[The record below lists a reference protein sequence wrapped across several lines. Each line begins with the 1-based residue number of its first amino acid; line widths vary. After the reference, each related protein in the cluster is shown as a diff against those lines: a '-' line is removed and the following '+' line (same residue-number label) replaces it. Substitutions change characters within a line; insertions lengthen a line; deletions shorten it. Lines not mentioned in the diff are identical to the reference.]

1 MNIYQKII
9 QSNPK
14 TAQELSDLKRSFAAE
29 LKLPSSPSNMELLK
43 TYRALRGKNKIK
55 KNKLLESLF
64 IKRGIRTLSGVA
76 PIAVLTKP
84 YPCPGQCVYCPTEK
98 AMPKSY
104 LSNEPAVMR
113 AVLCGFDPYKQVKT
127 RLEALRLEGH
137 DTDKIELIIMGGT
150 WSYLPKDYQT
160 WFISECFRACN
171 SFVTLPAN
179 AGSKG
184 GKTIKHL
191 NIKILIKNL
200 LKEQKK
206 NEKAKHRI
214 IGLTL
219 ETRPDF
225 INPEEIKWMR
235 ELGAT
240 RIELGVQSIDDSIL
254 QLCRRGHK
262 VEAIIEATKLLK
274 DAGFK
279 ICYHMMPNLP
289 SSLPK
294 KDIKAFKDLFS
305 DQNFQPDML
314 KIYPC
319 VVTKNSE
326 LYGWWKKGK
335 FKPYTD
341 KQLLNIL
348 IEIKKI
354 IPPYVR
360 INRLIRDIPEE
371 SIVAG
376 NRISNLRENLRREMT
391 ERGLTCQC
399 IRCREVGHQSKFPL
413 RKGGRGVV
421 LKSQKSKIKIY
432 QPKLFIQ
439 KYRASDGMEYFLSI
453 ESPDRKILYAFLRLR
468 IPSAT
473 YSHSN
478 SQKLAL
484 FASCIPELQNAALIR
499 ELHTYGHL
507 VPIKENQKGA
517 TQHLGLGKKLVIEA
531 EQIIRKIN
539 SHHSNIKKIA
549 IIAGIGV
556 REYYKKSGYKLEG
569 TYMVKNLTKRSK

>member
-1 MNIYQKII
+1 MYITGKII
-9 QSNPK
+9 TKIIAQNPQ
-14 TAQELSDLKRSFAAE
+14 TPAELSNLKRSLAAE
-29 LKLPSSPSNMELLK
+29 FRLPSSPSNMELLK
-43 TYRALRGKNKIK
+43 TYRALRKKNEIK
-55 KNKLLESLF
+55 QNKLLESLF

-113 AVLCGFDPYKQVKT
+113 AVLCGFDPYKQVRT
-127 RLEALRLEGH
+127 RLNALRLEGH
-137 DTDKIELIIMGGT
+137 DTDKIELIVMGGT
-150 WSYLPKDYQT
+150 WSYLPKDYQI

-171 SFVTLPAN
+171 GFVMLRL
-179 AGSKG
+179 SKHDKSG
-184 GKTIKHL
+184 IVALREPQGDNLSLHH
-191 NIKILIKNL
+191 LIKNL
-200 LKEQKK
+200 KHQQEQ

-225 INPEEIKWMR
+225 INSEEIKWMR

-240 RIELGVQSIDDSIL
+240 RIEIGIQSIYDSIL

-262 VEAIIEATKLLK
+262 VKEIIEATKLLK

-279 ICYHMMPNLP
+279 ICYHIMPNLP
-289 SSLPK
+289 GSSPK
-294 KDIKAFKDLFS
+294 QDIKMFKELFS
-305 DQNFQPDML
+305 NPDFQPDML

-326 LYGWWKKGK
+326 LYEWWKKGE

-341 KQLLNIL
+341 KQLLNAL

-371 SIVAG
+371 SIIAG
-376 NRISNLRENLRREMT
+376 NKISNLREVIRREMLN
-391 ERGLTCQC
+391 RDIACKC
-399 IRCREVGHQSKFPL
+399 IRCREVGHQLNFPL
-413 RKGGRGVV
+413 NKGGKGVG
-421 LKSQKSKIKIY
+421 IKT
-432 QPKLFIQ
+432 KLFTQ
-439 KYRASDGMEYFLSI
+439 KYRASNGMEYFLSI
-453 ESPDRKILYAFLRLR
+453 ESLDRKILYAFLRLR
-468 IPSAT
+468 IPSLI

-478 SQKLAL
+478 SQELAL
-484 FASCIPELQNAALIR
+484 FASLIPELNNAALIR

-507 VPIKENQKGA
+507 VPIDKKQKGA
-517 TQHLGLGKKLVIEA
+517 TQHLGLGKKLIAEA
-531 EQIIRKIN
+531 EKIVKKLK
-539 SHHSNIKKIA
+539 IKKLA

-556 REYYKKSGYKLEG
+556 REYYRKLGYKIEG
-569 TYMVKNLTKRSK
+569 TYMVKHI

>member
-1 MNIYQKII
+1 MHTTEKII
-9 QSNPK
+9 KKIIALSPQTP
-14 TAQELSDLKRSFAAE
+14 AELSNLKRSLAAE
-29 LKLPSSPSNMELLK
+29 FRLPSSPSNMELLK
-43 TYRALRGKNKIK
+43 TYRALRKKNEIK
-55 KNKLLESLF
+55 QNKLLESLF

-76 PIAVLTKP
+76 PIAVLTKS
-84 YPCPGQCVYCPTEK
+84 YPCPGQCIYCPTEK

-113 AVLCGFDPYKQVKT
+113 AILCGFDPYKQIRV
-127 RLEALRLEGH
+127 RLNALKLEGH
-137 DTDKIELIIMGGT
+137 DTDKIELIVMGGT
-150 WSYLPKDYQT
+150 WSYLPKDYQI

-171 SFVTLPAN
+171 GN
-179 AGSKG
+179 HINI
-184 GKTIKHL
+184 KTFKHL
-191 NIKILIKNL
+191 NIQTLTNKLF
-200 LKEQKK
+200 KEQKK
-206 NEKAKHRI
+206 NETAKHRI

-240 RIELGVQSIDDSIL
+240 RVELGVQAISDSIL

-262 VEAIIEATKLLK
+262 VKTIIEATKLLK

-289 SSLPK
+289 GSSPK
-294 KDIKAFKDLFS
+294 KDIQMFKKIFS
-305 DQNFQPDML
+305 HPCFQPDML

-326 LYGWWKKGK
+326 LYQWWKKGE
-335 FKPYTD
+335 FKPYSD
-341 KQLLNIL
+341 QQLLNAL

-376 NRISNLRENLRREMT
+376 NKISNLREVIRREM
-391 ERGLTCQC
+391 EKRGLACKC
-399 IRCREVGHQSKFPL
+399 IRCREVGHRSRHETRDMRQE
-413 RKGGRGVV
+413 
-421 LKSQKSKIKIY
+421 KIKF
-432 QPKLFIQ
+432 FIQ
-439 KYRASDGMEYFLSI
+439 KYKASGGLEYFLSL

-468 IPSAT
+468 IPSSI
-473 YSHSN
+473 YSHTNSN
-478 SQKLAL
+478 VFESL
-484 FASCIPELQNAALIR
+484 FECSIPELHNAAIIR

-507 VPIKENQKGA
+507 VPIKEKQKGA
-517 TQHLGLGKKLVIEA
+517 TQHLGLGKKLMAEA
-531 EQIIRKIN
+531 EQIVRRIN
-539 SHHSNIKKIA
+539 SRYSRGKANSRNSIPKLA

-556 REYYKKSGYKLEG
+556 REYYRKLGYKIEG
-569 TYMVKNLTKRSK
+569 TYMVKHI